1 MAGAGKQAGRDHVT
15 LLDTARQRLTDT
27 ACALFFGTSNT
38 DTRDQYYTALD
49 ALTAALHEEGGTW
62 PASAPS
68 NPTTGPTGR

>member
-1 MAGAGKQAGRDHVT
+1 VT
-15 LLDTARQRLTDT
+15 LLSDARQRLTNT
-27 ACALFFGTSNT
+27 ACALFFGTNNT

-68 NPTTGPTGR
+68 SPTIGPTARS